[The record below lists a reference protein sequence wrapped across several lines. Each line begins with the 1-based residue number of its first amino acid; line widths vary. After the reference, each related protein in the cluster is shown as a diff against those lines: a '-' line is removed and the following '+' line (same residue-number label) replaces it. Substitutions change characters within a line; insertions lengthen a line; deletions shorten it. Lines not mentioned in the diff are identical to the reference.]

1 MAKAKTIEVT
11 NLGPVVHL
19 AFETPDPG
27 GLVVLEGGQGVGKS
41 TVLRGVSRLLGGKTP
56 DLAAF
61 DGAPRGELSI
71 DDAVLRV
78 TRSQHRAT
86 GELEVVGIEGRLDV
100 ACWSTPASSTR
111 RRPTAHG

>member
-1 MAKAKTIEVT
+1 MAKSKKIEVT

-41 TVLRGVSRLLGGKTP
+41 TVLRGVSRMLGGRVP

-61 DGAPRGELSI
+61 DGAARGELSI

-78 TRSQHRAT
+78 TRS
-86 GELEVVGIEGRLDV
+86 
-100 ACWSTPASSTR
+100 
-111 RRPTAHG
+111 